1 LTDPGTDPGTDLGT
15 DGGAIVPMI
24 DLGPIPAAGRPA
36 PEVKAPEQPATDAQR
51 IAQLMQL
58 ATEHEQAGRLDA
70 AESIL
75 RHVIAE
81 AGEHHPALHLMGIVA
96 FKQDRVAES
105 VRLMERSIAL
115 APMMALY
122 YRNICEIYR
131 VLGRLDEALVA
142 GRRAAALAPDDVHCY
157 HNLGVLHYHRLE
169 LDEAIAS
176 GERAMALDSG
186 FAGAHFGIAE
196 ASLLRGDFERG
207 WEEYEW
213 RMKLANAPPLLPP
226 SDRPQWDGTKLRDG
240 TLLLIADQ
248 GYGDVIQFARY
259 IPWAAER
266 CSDVTIACS
275 PEIQPIIAQLPG
287 AGAMFSHWEQQPEFA
302 AYCPLSGLPRLA
314 GTRLETIPA
323 NPIPYLRAD
332 PAKVAAWSDRLATL
346 VPVGYRRIGIA
357 WAGRPTHH
365 NDRNRSMPL
374 AAFAPLAELP
384 RVALLSLQKGSAQAQ
399 IGSYWGHA
407 PLLNLG
413 AEDRGHGFA
422 DAMAIIECLDLVVT
436 IDTSIAHLAGAMG
449 KEAWVMLCY
458 APDWRWLLDRTDSP
472 WYPTLRLFRQGP
484 DRSWAPV
491 IAAIESEI
499 AATAPPHPPAS
510 PSGPR

>member
-1 LTDPGTDPGTDLGT
+1 MPEPGSA
-15 DGGAIVPMI
+15 GGAIAPEIEV
-24 DLGPIPAAGRPA
+24 GAIPAAGQPA
-36 PEVKAPEQPATDAQR
+36 PQVMPPEAPATAPQR

-58 ATEHEQAGRLDA
+58 ATEHEQAGRLDE

-105 VRLMERSIAL
+105 VRLMERSIAV

-122 YRNICEIYR
+122 YRNICEVYR
-131 VLGRLDEALVA
+131 VLGQLDEALVA

-169 LDEAIAS
+169 LDEAIAC
-176 GERAMALDSG
+176 GERAIALDSG

-226 SDRPQWDGTKLRDG
+226 SERPQWDGAPLRDG

-248 GYGDVIQFARY
+248 GYGNVIQFARY

-266 CSDVTIACS
+266 CPHLAIACS
-275 PEIQPIIAQLPG
+275 AELHAVIEQQPG
-287 AGAMFSHWEQQPEFA
+287 AGSLFDHWERAPEFI

-314 GTRLETIPA
+314 GTRLETIPGG
-323 NPIPYLRAD
+323 IPYVRAD
-332 PAKVAAWSDRLATL
+332 PARSAAWAERLDAL
-346 VPVGYRRIGIA
+346 LPPNYRRIGIA

-365 NDRNRSMPL
+365 NDRNRSTVL
-374 AAFAPLAELP
+374 ATFAPLTEIP
-384 RVALLSLQKGSAQAQ
+384 GIALVSLQKGPAQAQ
-399 IGSYWGHA
+399 IGGYWGHA
-407 PLLNLG
+407 PLVNLG
-413 AEDRGHGFA
+413 PEIRDFA
-422 DAMAIIECLDLVVT
+422 DTMAVLDCLERVVSV
-436 IDTSIAHLAGAMG
+436 DTSIIHLAGAMG
-449 KEAWVMLCY
+449 REAWVMLPH
-458 APDWRWLLDRTDSP
+458 APDWRWLLNRSDTP
-472 WYPTLRLFRQGP
+472 WYPTLRLFRQGAE
-484 DRSWAPV
+484 RSWTAV
-491 IAAIESEI
+491 IAGIASEI
-499 AATAPPHPPAS
+499 AATPPPHRSRS
-510 PSGPR
+510 PSRRR